1 MFLCS
6 FTVCMHI
13 CADVGV
19 GVQMCVPVCAHA
31 WRADVSITLGFF
43 FTCVLGCNSRHCVC
57 REST

>member
-6 FTVCMHI
+6 FTVCTHV

-43 FTCVLGCNSRHCVC
+43 FHVC
-57 REST
+57 PGMKLTSLCL